1 MNDYRSIILNPI
13 ISSHYLHVLSIHNY
27 FMEFLRSITV
37 HSPSL
42 LELFRFGLVMFLQ
55 SVKDVLLIYP
65 INVAIFCILIF
76 AVVFK
81 LIGRFRAKQPFK
93 AVYSPLKHQ
102 DNNVEEVKLLK
113 K

>member
-1 MNDYRSIILNPI
+1 
-13 ISSHYLHVLSIHNY
+13 
-27 FMEFLRSITV
+27 MEFLRSIAID
-37 HSPSL
+37 SPSL
-42 LELFRFGLVMFLQ
+42 LELFRFALVVFLQ

-76 AVVFK
+76 ALVFK
-81 LIGRFRAKQPFK
+81 LISRFKGKQPFK

-102 DNNVEEVKLLK
+102 DNSVEEVKLLK